1 MAWTGASGMMRP
13 TKRKSPWPI
22 FGFFNETFSYRIL
35 IHVRPLLLCTGVT
48 SKTVIK
54 KAILPMN
61 ACSFCGPTFPGLDQC
76 FETMAIARRQD
87 RMQVIG
93 HKNDKF

>member
-22 FGFFNETFSYRIL
+22 FGFFNETFSHRIL
-35 IHVRPLLLCTGVT
+35 IHIRPLLLCTGVT
-48 SKTVIK
+48 SKTVIE
-54 KAILPMN
+54 KAILPMI
-61 ACSFCGPTFPGLDQC
+61 AGGFCGPTFPGFDQG
-76 FETMAIARRQD
+76 FETMAISRRHD

-93 HKNDKF
+93 HKNDKL